1 MIYKQCKKAYR
12 LLILKERIF
21 IMKNIFSVK
30 IGSEAYYSTYEEDG
44 TTFMF
49 INKNIAYCTKCNCR
63 FQFDFYYLYSCI
75 DQISCPKC
83 GRRYYNNEIV
93 YSNVYNSHLPY
104 KTEIK
109 IIEYKTKLQLKIN
122 YKAMSLND
130 KDLYAKVY
138 DIKEIYTFDILNSS
152 SSWEKHYPND
162 DEKLLHEYQDI
173 GYLTDYENL
182 QEKTA
187 LWFFSINHATKK
199 KIPLSRILK
208 ILRQKIN
215 QKERQLHGFS
225 KRNMYIDNVS
235 QKHRLFANILNLA
248 HKVRFWD
255 SDNISYGDDF
265 PVLKKAFIDTVI
277 KQNFEKQAFELMKE
291 KDMTYHQAIFSALSL
306 PYRKNILKCF
316 SYDNLYFLLPIYSIK
331 DTKIADTMLTI
342 YDKHLYK
349 DQYTAWNTVVKNYT
363 EQLRKTCE
371 FINVFYLNFYRNMK
385 LTDILKKDYK
395 LKDIMNLWHT
405 ANNDTKSKF
414 MQEKVRFK
422 DLHDWLAINVA
433 KQPEQ
438 EVIFDLPQNILN
450 RFNLYMMNSRFK
462 STCINKYSY
471 LKYVAQNLRNCSAG
485 YKNRISE
492 KLQLVVITDDA
503 GKPKVLLEVKEDS
516 IVQAKLFNN
525 VSVKNDIA
533 LNKLVLEFAEE
544 TRLDIETTDIQQ
556 SENDITEAIA

>member
-1 MIYKQCKKAYR
+1 
-12 LLILKERIF
+12 
-21 IMKNIFSVK
+21 MKNIFSVK

-63 FQFDFYYLYSCI
+63 FQFDFYYTYSNI
-75 DQISCPKC
+75 GQISCPKC

-152 SSWEKHYPND
+152 SLWEKHFLNTDGQPI
-162 DEKLLHEYQDI
+162 HEQQDI

-187 LWFFSINHATKK
+187 LWFFSISHATKK

-255 SDNISYGDDF
+255 SDNISYNDDF
-265 PVLKKAFIDTVI
+265 PALKKAFIDTVI
-277 KQNFEKQAFELMKE
+277 KQDFEKQAYELMKE
-291 KDMTYHQAIFSALSL
+291 KHLTYHQAIFSALSL
-306 PYRKNILKCF
+306 PYKKNTLNCF

-331 DTKIADTMLTI
+331 DIKIADTMLNI
-342 YDKHLYK
+342 YDRHLYK
-349 DQYTAWNTVVKNYT
+349 DPYTAWNTVVKNYT

-371 FINVFYLNFYRNMK
+371 FINVFYVNFYRNMK
-385 LTDILKKDYK
+385 LTDVLKKDYK

-405 ANNDTKSKF
+405 ANNDTKSRF
-414 MQEKVRFK
+414 MQEKVQFK
-422 DLHDWLAINVA
+422 DLHDWLAVNVA

-438 EVIFDLPQNILN
+438 EINFDLPQNILN
-450 RFNLYMMNSRFK
+450 RFNLYMMNSKFK
-462 STCINKYSY
+462 STCINKYSH
-471 LKYVAQNLRNCSAG
+471 LKYVAINLKNCSAG
-485 YKNRISE
+485 YRDRISE
-492 KLQLVVITDDA
+492 KLQLVVISDDT
-503 GKPKVLLEVKEDS
+503 GKPKVLLEVKEDA

-525 VSVKNDIA
+525 VSVRNDIV
-533 LNKLVLEFAEE
+533 LNKLVLEFAKEAK
-544 TRLDIETTDIQQ
+544 LDIETTDIEQ
-556 SENDITEAIA
+556 SENDIVEAIA

>member
-1 MIYKQCKKAYR
+1 
-12 LLILKERIF
+12 
-21 IMKNIFSVK
+21 MKNIFSIK
-30 IGSEAYYSTYEEDG
+30 IGSATYYSTYEEDG

-49 INKNIAYCTKCNCR
+49 INKNIAYCAKCNCR
-63 FQFDFYYLYSCI
+63 FMFDFYYPYSSI
-75 DQISCPKC
+75 EQMSCPQC
-83 GRRYYNNEIV
+83 GRRYYDNQIV

-104 KTEIK
+104 KTEMK

-130 KDLYAKVY
+130 KDLYARLY

-152 SSWEKHYPND
+152 SLWEKHFLNTNGQSTYEQQN
-162 DEKLLHEYQDI
+162 I
-173 GYLTDYENL
+173 GYLTDYENF

-187 LWFFSINHATKK
+187 LWFFSINHVTKN
-199 KIPLSRILK
+199 KISLSSILK

-215 QKERQLHGFS
+215 QKEHQIHGFS
-225 KRNMYIDNVS
+225 KRNMYIANVS

-255 SDNISYGDDF
+255 SQNIAYNDDF
-265 PVLKKAFIDTVI
+265 PDLKRAFIDIVI
-277 KQNFEKQAFELMKE
+277 KQDFEKQAFELMKE
-291 KDMTYHQAIFSALSL
+291 KHLTYHQAIFSALSL
-306 PYRKNILKCF
+306 PYRKNILNCF

-331 DTKIADTMLTI
+331 DTKIADTMLNL
-342 YDKHLYK
+342 YDKHLHK
-349 DQYTAWNTVVKNYT
+349 DPYTAWNTAVNNYT

-371 FINVFYLNFYRNMK
+371 FINVFYLKFYRKMK
-385 LTDILKKDYK
+385 LTDILKKNYK
-395 LKDIMNLWHT
+395 LKDIMSLWHT
-405 ANNDTKSKF
+405 ANNNTKSRF

-422 DLHDWLAINVA
+422 DLHDWLAVNVA

-438 EVIFDLPQNILN
+438 EVIFDLPKNILN
-450 RFNLYMMNSRFK
+450 RFNLYMMNNRFQ

-492 KLQLVVITDDA
+492 KLQLVVISDDT
-503 GKPKVLLEVKEDS
+503 GKPKILLEVKENA

-525 VSVKNDIA
+525 VSVRNDIV
-533 LNKLVLEFAEE
+533 LNKLVLEFAKE

-556 SENDITEAIA
+556 PKNDVAEAIA